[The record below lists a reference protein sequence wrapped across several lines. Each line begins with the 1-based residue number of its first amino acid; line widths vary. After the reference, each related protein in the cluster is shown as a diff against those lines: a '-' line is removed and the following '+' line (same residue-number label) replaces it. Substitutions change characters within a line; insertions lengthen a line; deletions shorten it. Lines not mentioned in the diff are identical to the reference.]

1 MPARTFVHIP
11 GSERPIPSRRSMLTA
26 PTQAAVLA
34 FLKLAAAQGKFPTAK
49 ELTAHFGWSSTF
61 CAYDVM
67 RRLEGKGLV
76 TRAMIPCKQSHKAF
90 RVRWVPVED
99 TP

>member
-1 MPARTFVHIP
+1 MPRTYVHVP
-11 GSERPIPSRRSMLTA
+11 GSERPIPSRRSMLSA

-34 FLKLAAAQGKFPTAK
+34 YLKLASAQGKSPTAK
-49 ELTAHFGWSSTF
+49 DLTEHFGWSSTF

-67 RRLEGKGLV
+67 RRLETKGLV
-76 TRAMIPCKQSHKAF
+76 QRAITPCKQSHKAF

-99 TP
+99 RG